1 MGHGTARLRTVRSA
15 AAPCRATT
23 HKNKYEQK
31 LKCERF
37 CRFVNNVSN
46 GQINMRVDETF
57 DCNDDYIEK
66 ISVMSRDRMAVAFSS
81 GKIVIREVKK
91 TGRNTCSCL
100 DKLAIPCP
108 ESLKEELDQEFDEVD
123 TDEPSLCSSRNGKK
137 ILQRRRMLYFLVL
150 FFGSIGF
157 GSNAKA
163 SVFHVRKLAC
173 FHSVHKVNVESP

>member
-1 MGHGTARLRTVRSA
+1 MN
-15 AAPCRATT
+15 
-23 HKNKYEQK
+23 KN
-31 LKCERF
+31 KCERF

-123 TDEPSLCSSRNGKK
+123 TDGPSLCSSRNGKK
-137 ILQRRRMLYFLVL
+137 IENYCRGGEYFIVRSYYFLVQL
-150 FFGSIGF
+150 DL
-157 GSNAKA
+157 ALMQ
-163 SVFHVRKLAC
+163 KLPC
-173 FHSVHKVNVESP
+173 FTLGNSHAFIRFSKSTLKVHKNLM

>member
-1 MGHGTARLRTVRSA
+1 MMNL
-15 AAPCRATT
+15 
-23 HKNKYEQK
+23 
-31 LKCERF
+31 
-37 CRFVNNVSN
+37 RFVNNVTN

-81 GKIVIREVKK
+81 GKIVIREVKN

-123 TDEPSLCSSRNGKK
+123 TDGPSLCSSRNGKK
-137 ILQRRRMLYFLVL
+137 KI
-150 FFGSIGF
+150 SK
-157 GSNAKA
+157 NASEEA
-163 SVFHVRKLAC
+163 ELRL
-173 FHSVHKVNVESP
+173 

>member
-1 MGHGTARLRTVRSA
+1 
-15 AAPCRATT
+15 
-23 HKNKYEQK
+23 
-31 LKCERF
+31 
-37 CRFVNNVSN
+37 
-46 GQINMRVDETF
+46 MRVDETF

-123 TDEPSLCSSRNGKK
+123 TDGPSLCSSPNGEKIETYCRDHTGAKINFLSRNYQK
-137 ILQRRRMLYFLVL
+137 FDV
-150 FFGSIGF
+150 
-157 GSNAKA
+157 
-163 SVFHVRKLAC
+163 
-173 FHSVHKVNVESP
+173 